1 MSLLSAL
8 SEDDGGGWV
17 ESSLLK
23 RYQTSRQGEALA
35 TERPDVKVTEEG
47 EGAGPRG
54 VHWLT
59 SNCVCGRIKVTRL
72 LTSDQ
77 LATI

>member
-1 MSLLSAL
+1 MSLLSAV

-17 ESSLLK
+17 ESSGLK
-23 RYQTSRQGEALA
+23 RYQTSRQGRLA
-35 TERPDVKVTEEG
+35 TERPDEKVTAEG
-47 EGAGPRG
+47 EGGGAKGRSP
-54 VHWLT
+54 VDVKLCLQ
-59 SNCVCGRIKVTRL
+59 SNQGEV

>member
-1 MSLLSAL
+1 M
-8 SEDDGGGWV
+8 GGIIAAEEV
-17 ESSLLK
+17 SDI
-23 RYQTSRQGEALA
+23 QAGEALA
-35 TERPDVKVTEEG
+35 TARPDVKVTEEG

>member
-1 MSLLSAL
+1 M
-8 SEDDGGGWV
+8 GGIIAAEEV
-17 ESSLLK
+17 SDI
-23 RYQTSRQGEALA
+23 QAGEALA
-35 TERPDVKVTEEG
+35 TERPDVKVTAEG

-54 VHWLT
+54 VHRLT
-59 SNCVCGRIKVTRL
+59 SNCVCSRIKVTRL